1 MSAERQLGRARFG
14 CVFVA
19 YENRAPHRSPA
30 TARSGRAHALCLL
43 HRQRVLRPLADEPA
57 LRRSPRRRRASITV
71 MPANRRSSRD
81 GGSLFTPVV
90 DGSIAHWD
98 LRPSSWVNAACR
110 LVGRNLTR
118 AEWHPHVI

>member
-1 MSAERQLGRARFG
+1 PLASLWLAYELNSLAMSAERQLGRARFG

-57 LRRSPRRRRASITV
+57 LRRSPRRRRALITGT
-71 MPANRRSSRD
+71 PANRRSSRD
-81 GGSLFTPVV
+81 GGSRR
-90 DGSIAHWD
+90 SSMA
-98 LRPSSWVNAACR
+98 RPCAGTCAR
-110 LVGRNLTR
+110 R
-118 AEWHPHVI
+118 AG